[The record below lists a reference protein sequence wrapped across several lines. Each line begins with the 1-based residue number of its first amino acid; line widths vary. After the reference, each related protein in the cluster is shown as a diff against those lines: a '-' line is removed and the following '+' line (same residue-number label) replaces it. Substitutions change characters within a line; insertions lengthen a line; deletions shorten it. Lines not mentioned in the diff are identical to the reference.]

1 MLRMLEREI
10 WIPDVGI
17 VIALIWKALGFY
29 LCFCIGPF
37 GAESTRLSIKNVGC
51 SGT

>member
-29 LCFCIGPF
+29 LCLCMGPF
-37 GAESTRLSIKNVGC
+37 GAEST
-51 SGT
+51 

>member
-17 VIALIWKALGFY
+17 LIVLIWKALGFY
-29 LCFCIGPF
+29 LCLCMGSFS
-37 GAESTRLSIKNVGC
+37 AESKRLSIKNVGC
-51 SGT
+51 FGT